1 MSNERITEDIVRKL
15 LKESKYTFDRGFIVE
30 EQISVDPTIRR
41 LLSKA
46 SKYSSK
52 QPGYPEFIISKMDDN
67 NTVIIIECKANISQ
81 HISKGKTLKPKDYAV
96 DGILHYASFLN
107 SEYDVIAIAVR
118 GTTKKDLVIDSF
130 LLRKNDSFPV
140 FLCTGNILT
149 YNEYLN
155 KYN

>member
-52 QPGYPEFIISKMDDN
+52 QPGKITYKI
-67 NTVIIIECKANISQ
+67 
-81 HISKGKTLKPKDYAV
+81 GK
-96 DGILHYASFLN
+96 
-107 SEYDVIAIAVR
+107 R
-118 GTTKKDLVIDSF
+118 
-130 LLRKNDSFPV
+130 
-140 FLCTGNILT
+140 
-149 YNEYLN
+149 
-155 KYN
+155 